1 MYRGARRLLAVIAC
15 VAMSSMIGCKATGP
29 ADANRQNHSLLLH
42 AAGTIVSIEERA
54 HDEQSEDLLPGPRV
68 CFSIDSFAEIPSAE
82 RAAYESAERTR
93 LAKQG
98 PRCRDTA
105 IDRSAV
111 HFKTGDPVDIYFK
124 LDDQEQISVARISTH
139 GVDL

>member
-1 MYRGARRLLAVIAC
+1 M
-15 VAMSSMIGCKATGP
+15 
-29 ADANRQNHSLLLH
+29 LH
-42 AAGTIVSIEERA
+42 APGTIVRVEERA

-68 CFSIDSFAEIPSAE
+68 CFSIDSFAEIPSTE
-82 RAAYESAERTR
+82 RAACESAERAR

-105 IDRSAV
+105 VDPSAV
-111 HFKTGDPVDIYFK
+111 HLKAGDPLDIYFR
-124 LDDQEQISVARISTH
+124 LEDRGQISVARISTH